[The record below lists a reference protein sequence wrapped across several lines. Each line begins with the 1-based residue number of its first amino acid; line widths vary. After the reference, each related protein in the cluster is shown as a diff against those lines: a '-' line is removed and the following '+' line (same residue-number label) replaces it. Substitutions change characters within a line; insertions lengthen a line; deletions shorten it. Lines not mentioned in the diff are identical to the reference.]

1 MQIEENISL
10 STQARRWVFTINNP
24 LGEDIEE
31 VDIEKTNL
39 PVKLDYY
46 DLAIIKE
53 LEESGCFKFK
63 YVKVAVKVDDFEY
76 KDFVVKRPFF
86 IDIDTAIQYL
96 QSLEHFKYCIFQ
108 LEKGEEEQ
116 TPHFQGFISFT
127 IGKRFKTIK
136 NQLPFAHIEKA
147 KGSNTQCR
155 EYCSK
160 SETRVKGPFEFG
172 KFAEE
177 RERTDIKDFIELVR
191 AGATEDELMHL
202 YPTLYLRE
210 INKIQAIYALNFKK
224 YKTICRNINVTYIY
238 GSSGVGKTSAV
249 RNMLGLEKSFWV
261 HHYDN
266 AMFTNYN
273 FQDNLVFDEFSGK
286 IPITQFNMMLNV
298 EPIELRGLNCVKYGA
313 YHNVYIISN
322 YSPKELYKE
331 TQKTEPLIYQTFN
344 RRLNTIIRVD
354 KDGKWIYE
362 RKTEWEDNDNE
373 VEIKLGLDKR
383 TSRVYEYDKHGNKI
397 LIFDRHR
404 KQKELTP
411 IETKTP
417 FDEDIIDSDGEI
429 KF

>member
-1 MQIEENISL
+1 MANNNEISL

-24 LGEDIEE
+24 MGEEIEE
-31 VDIEKTNL
+31 VDIKNTSI
-39 PVKLDYY
+39 PFKDDYLSA
-46 DLAIIKE
+46 DVIKE
-53 LEESGCFKFK
+53 LEDSNCFNFK
-63 YVKVAVKVDDFEY
+63 YVKIKIKVDDFTDKEY
-76 KDFVVKRPFF
+76 IVRRPFF
-86 IDIDTAIQYL
+86 KDIDSASQYF
-96 QSLEHFKYCIFQ
+96 QSLESFKYCIFQ
-108 LEKGEEEQ
+108 VEKGEEEQ
-116 TPHFQGFISFT
+116 TTHFQGFIIFT
-127 IGKRFKTIK
+127 GSKRFRTVK
-136 NQLPFAHIEKA
+136 NMLPFAHLEKA
-147 KGSNTQCR
+147 NGSNVQCR

-160 SETRVKGPFEFG
+160 KDTRIDGPFEFG

-177 RERTDIKDFIELVR
+177 RERTDIKEFLELVK
-191 AGATEDELMHL
+191 AGATEEELMSL

-210 INKIQAIYALNFKK
+210 INKLQAIYSVN
-224 YKTICRNINVTYIY
+224 YKQYKRKCRNINVTYIY

-249 RNMLGLEKSFWV
+249 RNMLGLENSFWV

-266 AMFTNYN
+266 AMFTNYE

-354 KDGKWIYE
+354 KNGKWIYE
-362 RKTEWEDNDNE
+362 RETEWEDNDNE
-373 VEIKLGLDKR
+373 IEIKMGLDKR
-383 TSRVYEYDKHGNKI
+383 TSKVYDIDKDGNKI
-397 LIFDRHR
+397 LIYDRH
-404 KQKELTP
+404 KKIPELQP
-411 IETKTP
+411 VSNETP
-417 FDEDIIDSDGEI
+417 FDNDIVDSDGEI